1 VVEYDEERNRRT
13 LGKYAAY
20 FLIGTYQEDGMSRV
34 VWPRHISNAIAVVAL
49 IASGTAQTP
58 PPADV
63 ILTNAR
69 VYTVNSAQ
77 PWADA
82 VAIQDGRIIAVG
94 KAQDIDKFKSEKT
107 QLIDA
112 GGRVVLPGFTDC
124 HVHFMSGS
132 VALTEVVLDDA
143 KTVQEYQ
150 QRVKDYAAAHPDAPW
165 ILGRGWTYPA
175 FGTAALPDKKYLDA
189 IVPDRP
195 VFLEGFDGHT
205 YWANSKALELA
216 HISKDTPNPPNG
228 VIVRDPATGEA
239 TGALKE
245 AAQELVSKVVPALTR
260 EQRLAALRGGLQEV
274 NKDGVVRIHS
284 AGGDFEYFDLYNELR
299 SKGELT
305 ARFYIAYFLDP
316 PELSSKEIQLIEGAR
331 KTYHDDWLS
340 GGAVKTMLDGVVES
354 HTAAMKYAD
363 TGKTTPTF
371 WKADKYTQAMQELD
385 KRGFQLFTHAI
396 GDDAVDLALNAFENM
411 QKANHT
417 SDMRPRVEHI
427 ETVKAADIPRFGKL
441 GVIASMQPLHA
452 YPDDD
457 TLGPWLNGAGKE
469 REPRAWAW
477 KSIKSDGGHLAF
489 GSDWPVVTINPW
501 PGVEMAVTRQTTEG
515 KPPGGFVPAQR
526 LTVAQAIEGYTIGA
540 AYAGHREKTE
550 GSIEPGKLAD
560 LIVLSQDPFS
570 IPANQLSK
578 TEVLLTIVGGKVV
591 YRSDAW
597 GKNTSAG
604 AGK

>member
-1 VVEYDEERNRRT
+1 
-13 LGKYAAY
+13 
-20 FLIGTYQEDGMSRV
+20 MSRV
-34 VWPRHISNAIAVVAL
+34 PWIRCLSLAVTVLTLTSLCA
-49 IASGTAQTP
+49 AQAP
-58 PPADV
+58 PPADLIV
-63 ILTNAR
+63 TNAR
-69 VYTVNSAQ
+69 VYTVNAAQ
-77 PWADA
+77 PWAEA
-82 VAIQDGRIIAVG
+82 VAVQDGRIIAAG
-94 KAQDIDKFKSEKT
+94 KMQDIAKFKSAKT
-107 QLIDA
+107 QVLDA

-132 VALTEVVLDDA
+132 ISLTQVVLDDA
-143 KTVQEYQ
+143 KTVAEYQ
-150 QRVKDYAAAHPDAPW
+150 KRVKDFAAAHPDAPW

-175 FGTAALPDKKYLDA
+175 FGAAAIPDKKYLDE
-189 IVPDRP
+189 IVSDRP

-205 YWANSKALELA
+205 YWANSKALEMA
-216 HISKDTPNPPNG
+216 HIAKDTPNPPNG

-245 AAQELVSKVVPALTR
+245 AAQDLVAKVVPPMTR
-260 EQRLAALRGGLQEV
+260 EQRLAALRGGLHEA

-299 SKGELT
+299 QKGELT

-316 PELSSKEIQLIEGAR
+316 PELTSKQIDLIEEAR

-363 TGKTTPTF
+363 TGKITPTF
-371 WKADKYTQAMQELD
+371 WAADKYTQAMQELD
-385 KRGFQLFTHAI
+385 KRGFQMFTHAI

-411 QKANHT
+411 KKVNHT

-457 TLGPWLNGAGKE
+457 TLGPWLTGAGKE

-477 KSIKSDGGHLAF
+477 KSIMNDGGHLAF

-515 KPPGGFVPAQR
+515 KPPDGFVPAQR
-526 LTVAQAIEGYTIGA
+526 LTVAQAIAGYTIGA

-560 LIVLSQDPFS
+560 LIVLSQDPFTV
-570 IPANQLSK
+570 PANQLSK

-591 YRSDAW
+591 YQSETW
-597 GKNTSAG
+597 GKNSPAG
-604 AGK
+604 ASK

>member
-1 VVEYDEERNRRT
+1 
-13 LGKYAAY
+13 
-20 FLIGTYQEDGMSRV
+20 MSRV
-34 VWPRHISNAIAVVAL
+34 VWLRCISLAAAVLAVTGL
-49 IASGTAQTP
+49 CASQTP

-69 VYTVNSAQ
+69 VYTVSSAQ
-77 PWADA
+77 PWAES
-82 VAIQDGRIIAVG
+82 VAIQDGRIIAAG
-94 KAQDIDKFKSEKT
+94 SAQEIGKFKSGKT
-107 QLIDA
+107 KIIDA

-132 VALTEVVLDDA
+132 VALTQVMLDDA
-143 KTVQEYQ
+143 KTVEEYQ
-150 QRVKDYAAAHPDAPW
+150 KRVKEYAVAHPDAPW
-165 ILGRGWTYPA
+165 ILGRGWTYPV
-175 FGTAALPDKKYLDA
+175 FGATALPDKKYLDA

-205 YWANSKALELA
+205 YWVNSKALELA

-245 AAQELVSKVVPALTR
+245 AAQELVAKVVPPMTR
-260 EQRLAALRGGLQEV
+260 EQRLAALRAGLHEA

-316 PELSSKEIQLIEGAR
+316 PELTTRQIELIENAR

-363 TGKTTPTF
+363 TGKTTSTF
-371 WKADKYTQAMQELD
+371 WAADKYTQAMQELD
-385 KRGFQLFTHAI
+385 KRGLQMFTHAI

-411 QKANHT
+411 QKVNHT

-427 ETVKAADIPRFGKL
+427 ETVKAKDIPRFGKL

-457 TLGPWLNGAGKE
+457 TLGPWLAGAGKE

-477 KSIKSDGGHLAF
+477 KSIKNDGGHLAF

-515 KPPGGFVPAQR
+515 KPPDGFVPAQR

-560 LIVLSQDPFS
+560 LIVLSQDPFTA
-570 IPANQLSK
+570 PANQLSK

-591 YRSDAW
+591 YQSEAW
-597 GKNTSAG
+597 GKNISAG